1 MNSRMSIY
9 FQEIVGLNQSQFE
22 YVSSVMIRIDQSS
35 H

>member
-9 FQEIVGLNQSQFE
+9 FQERDGLNQSLFE
-22 YVSSVMIRIDQSS
+22 YVSSIMIRIAQTG

>member
-22 YVSSVMIRIDQSS
+22 YVSSIMIRIAPKS

>member
-22 YVSSVMIRIDQSS
+22 YVSSIFIRIAQTS